1 MPLLDCLP
9 LHKEWIGG
17 FLGVF
22 FFGGGGC
29 YITFN
34 YIKQNFFYV
43 KSYINT

>member
-9 LHKEWIGG
+9 LHEEWIGG
-17 FLGVF
+17 FWGVF
-22 FFGGGGC
+22 LGGGC

>member
-17 FLGVF
+17 FLGGF
-22 FFGGGGC
+22 FGGGC

-34 YIKQNFFYV
+34 YFKQNFFYV